1 MKQNHHY
8 SGLTD
13 AQVLESRAKYGKN
26 VLTPPAD
33 ESVWQKIKDCMHF
46 WLLKVDLAI
55 FVIVALAAFVLPL
68 LGIYKHD
75 GLWIA
80 PALSFVLFAVTY
92 LVAYLG
98 GDFDRKVITITHIAA
113 QDGSDDSTT
122 DLRES
127 QLKTKKISLDD
138 VKEKMTLLDLKNEE
152 IIVNKENKEEIK
164 KGKLVKIFNVFNIDS
179 LFTILLFALLLSG
192 AIAFYN
198 GVYGGASGWGPYL
211 ELIGIAAAV
220 LLATTVAH
228 ILEARNE
235 KTFQKLNEVNDD
247 TLVKVIRNN
256 NVCQIPRKEIVV
268 GDIIILERGEEV
280 PADAELLECMNLT
293 MNESSLTGELQCAK
307 TTNPIEFD
315 KDATYPSNH
324 IMKGCNVMEGDCI
337 AKVFAVGDATAC
349 GKVFEAAQVQDG
361 EATPLSEKLDELA
374 GLITKTSYILAILI
388 VLGRLIRYAML
399 EPNMEMGTLFSYI
412 GVSLII
418 SDLIFSFLQ
427 KKKTGEFKD
436 ILVLTYEMV
445 KEFFSKKDEALKE
458 DDVDDDD
465 DEEEETLELLQ
476 TLSFMIVPIIGV
488 FMYFAFGTIEI
499 VNWIEKDGI
508 IPCALDSVMIAV
520 TLIVV
525 AVPEGLPMAVTL
537 SLAFSMDRLMKQ
549 DTLPRTMHSCET
561 MGAVSVICS
570 DKTGTLT
577 QNQMKVVGTNFP
589 ELKNQELGS
598 DKMSSLLKECI
609 AVNTTANLDFS
620 DPNKIKAIGNP
631 TEGALLLW
639 LQAHGVNYIDIRESL
654 SVIDRLQFTTEL
666 KYMATIVNSE
676 VTGKRIVYVKGA
688 PDILM
693 GLCKISDAEVES
705 CNVKLLE
712 YQNHANRTLAFAYKE
727 LNESDDIFTDG
738 KLNIKDLNMMG
749 IVGIEDPVRTDVP
762 AAIEDCIKAG
772 IQVKIVTGDAP
783 GTAKE
788 IGRQLGLWNPED
800 TDENILMGTEL
811 ASMSDE
817 GLKKRLPKV
826 KIISRARPNDKE
838 RVVRILKELD
848 YVVAVTGDGTNDAP
862 ALNAANVGLS
872 MGDGTEVAK
881 EASDMTILDNSFSTI
896 ANAVMW
902 GRSLYKNIKRF
913 ILFQMTVNV
922 AACLIVL
929 IGAFIGTE
937 SPLTVTQ
944 MLWVNLIMDTFAA
957 LALASLPPTKTVMN
971 DKPRPVNE
979 HILKG
984 MGYGILGVGGIFTV
998 VLLGICVF
1006 FQHTNITTLTDI
1018 FNGNAVWGEYNGL
1031 SAYEL
1036 GLFFT
1041 IFVMLQFW
1049 NMFNAKAFMT
1059 SDSAFKGIS
1068 WKNTKWFIIITFII
1082 FIGQVLMTEIPG
1094 LQEMFNVA
1102 EGGIK
1107 PIDWIL
1113 IIASTSFVLWIGEI
1127 IRLVRK

>member
-1 MKQNHHY
+1 MATNHHY

-13 AQVLESRAKYGKN
+13 AQVLESRAKYGSN
-26 VLTPPAD
+26 VLTPP
-33 ESVWQKIKDCMHF
+33 EESSVWQKIKECMHF

-55 FVIVALAAFVLPL
+55 FVIAALAAIILPL
-68 LGIYKHD
+68 TGIYSHE

-80 PALSFVLFAVTY
+80 PVLSFVLFILTY

-98 GDFDRKVITITHIAA
+98 G
-113 QDGSDDSTT
+113 
-122 DLRES
+122 EW
-127 QLKTKKISLDD
+127 
-138 VKEKMTLLDLKNEE
+138 NEE
-152 IIVNKENKEEIK
+152 EKE
-164 KGKLVKIFNVFNIDS
+164 FDIDS

-192 AIAFYN
+192 SIAFYN
-198 GVYGGASGWGPYL
+198 GVYGGVTGWGPYL

-228 ILEARNE
+228 ILEAQNE
-235 KTFQKLNEVNDD
+235 KTFKSLNEVNDD

-256 NVCQIPRKEIVV
+256 NVCQVPRKDIVV
-268 GDIIILERGEEV
+268 GDIVLLEAGEEV

-293 MNESSLTGELQCAK
+293 MNESSLTGEPQCTK
-307 TTNPIEFD
+307 TTVPEDFD

-324 IMKGCNVMEGDCI
+324 IMKGCNVMEGDCV

-349 GKVFEAAQVQDG
+349 GKVFEAAQVQEGD
-361 EATPLSEKLDELA
+361 ATPLSKKLDELA
-374 GLITKTSYILAILI
+374 GLITKTSYALAILI
-388 VLGRLIRYAML
+388 VLGRLVRHALILPA
-399 EPNMEMGTLFSYI
+399 PNYGALAAYLIGSLVLATLVFF
-412 GVSLII
+412 GLN
-418 SDLIFSFLQ
+418 
-427 KKKTGEFKD
+427 KKKNDDNEES
-436 ILVLTYEMV
+436 IELWQVLAFMV
-445 KEFFSKKDEALKE
+445 L
-458 DDVDDDD
+458 
-465 DEEEETLELLQ
+465 
-476 TLSFMIVPIIGV
+476 PIIGIIL
-488 FMYFAFGTIEI
+488 YFALGTTEAT
-499 VNWIEKDGI
+499 NWPVLIQY
-508 IPCALDSVMIAV
+508 ALDSVMIAV

-537 SLAFSMDRLMKQ
+537 SLAFSMKRLMKQ
-549 DTLPRTMHSCET
+549 NTLPRTMHACET

-577 QNQMKVVGTNFP
+577 QNQMKVVDTTFP
-589 ELKNQELGS
+589 ALENQKFGD
-598 DKMSSLLKECI
+598 DKYSSLLKECI
-609 AVNTTANLDFS
+609 AINTTANLDFA
-620 DPNKIKAIGNP
+620 DPKKIKAIGNP

-639 LQAHGVNYIDIRESL
+639 LHNQGINYLDIRESL
-654 SVIDRLQFTTEL
+654 DIIDRLQFTTEL
-666 KYMATIVNSE
+666 KYMATVVNSN
-676 VTGKRIVYVKGA
+676 VTGKRVVFVKGA

-693 GLCKISDAEVES
+693 SLCKTTEDEIKNYKA
-705 CNVKLLE
+705 KLVE

-727 LNESDDIFTDG
+727 LNETDDIFTDG
-738 KLNIKDLNMMG
+738 KLNINDLNMMG

-762 AAIEDCIKAG
+762 AAIEDCLNAG

-788 IGRQLGLWNPED
+788 IGRQLGLWKPED
-800 TDENILMGTEL
+800 TDDNILIGTEL
-811 ASMSDE
+811 ATMSDE
-817 GLKKRLPKV
+817 ELKERLPKV

-838 RVVRILKELD
+838 RAVRILKDLD
-848 YVVAVTGDGTNDAP
+848 YIVAVTGDGTNDAP

-872 MGDGTEVAK
+872 MGDGTAVAK
-881 EASDMTILDNSFSTI
+881 EASDMTIIDNSFSTI

-929 IGAFIGTE
+929 IGAFIGEE

-971 DKPRPVNE
+971 EKPRSVYE

-984 MGYGILGVGGIFTV
+984 MGSGILGVGIIFTII
-998 VLLGICVF
+998 LLGICIF
-1006 FQHTNITTLTDI
+1006 FQHSDVNCLTDI
-1018 FNGNAVWGEYNGL
+1018 FNGNAVWGANNGL

-1049 NMFNAKAFMT
+1049 NLFNAKAFMT
-1059 SDSAFKGIS
+1059 NDSAFKGIS
-1068 WKNTKWFIIITFII
+1068 WKNTKWFIIIAIVI
-1082 FIGQVLMTEIPG
+1082 FVGQVLMTETPG

-1107 PIDWIL
+1107 AIDWL
-1113 IIASTSFVLWIGEI
+1113 IIVVATSFVLWIGEI
-1127 IRLVRK
+1127 IRMIKR

>member
-1 MKQNHHY
+1 MATNHHY

-13 AQVLESRAKYGKN
+13 AQVLESRAKYGSN
-26 VLTPPAD
+26 VLTPP
-33 ESVWQKIKDCMHF
+33 EESSVWQKIKDCMHF

-55 FVIVALAAFVLPL
+55 FVIAALAAIVLPL
-68 LGIYKHD
+68 TGIYSHE

-80 PALSFVLFAVTY
+80 PVLSLVLFVLTY

-98 GDFDRKVITITHIAA
+98 G
-113 QDGSDDSTT
+113 
-122 DLRES
+122 EW
-127 QLKTKKISLDD
+127 
-138 VKEKMTLLDLKNEE
+138 NEE
-152 IIVNKENKEEIK
+152 EKE
-164 KGKLVKIFNVFNIDS
+164 FDIDS

-192 AIAFYN
+192 SIAFYN
-198 GVYGGASGWGPYL
+198 GVYGGVSGWGPYL

-220 LLATTVAH
+220 LLATTVAP
-228 ILEARNE
+228 ILEAQNE
-235 KTFQKLNEVNDD
+235 KTFKSLNEVNDD

-256 NVCQIPRKEIVV
+256 NVCQVPRRDIVV
-268 GDIIILERGEEV
+268 GDIVLLEAGEEV

-293 MNESSLTGELQCAK
+293 MNESSLTGEPQCTK
-307 TTNPIEFD
+307 TTNPEEFD

-324 IMKGCNVMEGDCI
+324 IMKGCNVMEGDCV

-361 EATPLSEKLDELA
+361 DATPLSEKLDELA
-374 GLITKTSYILAILI
+374 GLITKTSYGLAILI
-388 VLGRLIRYAML
+388 VLGRLVRHALILPA
-399 EPNMEMGTLFSYI
+399 PNYGALAAYLIGSLALATLVFF
-412 GVSLII
+412 GLN
-418 SDLIFSFLQ
+418 
-427 KKKTGEFKD
+427 KKKNDDNEES
-436 ILVLTYEMV
+436 IELWQVLAYMV
-445 KEFFSKKDEALKE
+445 L
-458 DDVDDDD
+458 
-465 DEEEETLELLQ
+465 
-476 TLSFMIVPIIGV
+476 PIIGIIL
-488 FMYFAFGTIEI
+488 YFALGTTEAT
-499 VNWIEKDGI
+499 NWPVLIQY
-508 IPCALDSVMIAV
+508 ALDSVMIAV

-537 SLAFSMDRLMKQ
+537 SLAFSMKRLMKQ
-549 DTLPRTMHSCET
+549 NTLPRTMHACET

-577 QNQMKVVGTNFP
+577 QNQMKVVDTTFP
-589 ELKNQELGS
+589 ALENQKFGE
-598 DKMSSLLKECI
+598 DKYSSLLKECI
-609 AVNTTANLDFS
+609 AINTTANLDFADS
-620 DPNKIKAIGNP
+620 KKIKAIGNP

-639 LQAHGVNYIDIRESL
+639 LHNQGINYLDIRESL
-654 SVIDRLQFTTEL
+654 DIIDRLQFTTEL
-666 KYMATIVNSE
+666 KYMATIVNSN
-676 VTGKRIVYVKGA
+676 VTGKRVVFVKGA

-693 GLCKISDAEVES
+693 NLCKTTEDEVK
-705 CNVKLLE
+705 NYKAKLVE

-727 LNESDDIFTDG
+727 LNDTDDIFTDG
-738 KLNIKDLNMMG
+738 KLNINDLNMMG

-762 AAIEDCIKAG
+762 AAIEDCLNAG

-788 IGRQLGLWNPED
+788 IGRQLGLWKPED
-800 TDENILMGTEL
+800 TDENILIGTEL

-817 GLKKRLPKV
+817 ELKNRLPKV

-838 RVVRILKELD
+838 RAVRILKELD
-848 YVVAVTGDGTNDAP
+848 YIVAVTGDGTNDAP

-872 MGDGTEVAK
+872 MGDGTAVAK
-881 EASDMTILDNSFSTI
+881 EASDMTIIDNSFSTI

-929 IGAFIGTE
+929 IGAFIGEE

-957 LALASLPPTKTVMN
+957 LALASLPPTKTVMSE
-971 DKPRPVNE
+971 KPRSVYE

-984 MGYGILGVGGIFTV
+984 MGSGILGVGIIFTII
-998 VLLGICVF
+998 LLGICIF
-1006 FQHTNITTLTDI
+1006 FQHSDINCLTDI
-1018 FNGNAVWGEYNGL
+1018 INGNAAWGANNGL

-1049 NMFNAKAFMT
+1049 NLFNAKAFMT
-1059 SDSAFKGIS
+1059 NDSAFKGIS
-1068 WKNTKWFIIITFII
+1068 WKNTKWFIIIAIVI
-1082 FIGQVLMTEIPG
+1082 FVGQVLMTEIPG

-1107 PIDWIL
+1107 AIDWV
-1113 IIASTSFVLWIGEI
+1113 IIVVATSFVLWIGEL
-1127 IRLVRK
+1127 IRMIKR

>member
-13 AQVLESRAKYGKN
+13 AQVLESRAKYGEN
-26 VLTPPAD
+26 ILTPPAD
-33 ESVWQKIKDCMHF
+33 ESVWQKVKDCMHF

-55 FVIVALAAFVLPL
+55 FIIAALAAIVLPL
-68 LGIYKHD
+68 SGVYSHE

-80 PALSFVLFAVTY
+80 PVLSLVLFILTY

-98 GDFDRKVITITHIAA
+98 G
-113 QDGSDDSTT
+113 
-122 DLRES
+122 EW
-127 QLKTKKISLDD
+127 
-138 VKEKMTLLDLKNEE
+138 NEE
-152 IIVNKENKEEIK
+152 EKE
-164 KGKLVKIFNVFNIDS
+164 FDIDS

-192 AIAFYN
+192 TIAFYN
-198 GVYGGASGWGPYL
+198 GVYGGVEGWGPYL

-228 ILEARNE
+228 ILEAQNE
-235 KTFQKLNEVNDD
+235 KTFKSLNEVNDD

-256 NVCQIPRKEIVV
+256 NVCQIPRKEVVV
-268 GDIIILERGEEV
+268 GDIILLEAGEEV

-293 MNESSLTGELQCAK
+293 MNESSLTGEPQCAK
-307 TTNPIEFD
+307 TTNPNEFD

-324 IMKGCNVMEGDCI
+324 IMKGCNVMEGDCV

-374 GLITKTSYILAILI
+374 GLITKTSYALAILI
-388 VLGRLIRYAML
+388 VLGRLIRHAL
-399 EPNMEMGTLFSYI
+399 ILPSPNYVALAGYI
-412 GVSLII
+412 IGSLV
-418 SDLIFSFLQ
+418 LAALVFLGLN
-427 KKKTGEFKD
+427 KKKNED
-436 ILVLTYEMV
+436 NEESIELWQVLAFMV
-445 KEFFSKKDEALKE
+445 L
-458 DDVDDDD
+458 
-465 DEEEETLELLQ
+465 
-476 TLSFMIVPIIGV
+476 PIIGIIL
-488 FMYFAFGTIEI
+488 YFALGTSEAT
-499 VNWIEKDGI
+499 NWPVLIQY
-508 IPCALDSVMIAV
+508 ALDSVMIAV

-537 SLAFSMDRLMKQ
+537 SLAFSMKRLMKQ
-549 DTLPRTMHSCET
+549 NTLPRTMHACET

-577 QNQMKVVGTNFP
+577 QNQMKVVGTESP
-589 ELKNQELGS
+589 GIKNQVLGT
-598 DKMSSLLKECI
+598 DRASSLLKECI
-609 AVNTTANLDFS
+609 AVNTTANLDFAN
-620 DPNKIKAIGNP
+620 PNKIKAIGNP

-639 LQAHGVNYIDIRESL
+639 LHTNNVNYLDIRESL
-654 SVIDRLQFTTEL
+654 PVIDRLQFTTEL

-693 GLCKISDAEVES
+693 GLCKISDEERGMY
-705 CNVKLLE
+705 NDKLAE
-712 YQNHANRTLAFAYKE
+712 YQSHANRTLAFAYKE
-727 LNESDDIFTDG
+727 LNDSDDVFTDG
-738 KLNIKDLNMMG
+738 KLNICDLSMMG
-749 IVGIEDPVRTDVP
+749 VVGIEDPVRTDVP

-788 IGRQLGLWNPED
+788 IGRQLGLWKAED
-800 TDENILMGTEL
+800 TDENILIGTEL
-811 ASMSDE
+811 ATMSDE
-817 GLKKRLPKV
+817 ELKNRLPKV

-838 RVVRILKELD
+838 RAVRILKELD
-848 YVVAVTGDGTNDAP
+848 YIVAVTGDGTNDAP

-872 MGDGTEVAK
+872 MGDGTAVAK
-881 EASDMTILDNSFSTI
+881 EASDMTIIDNSFSTI

-957 LALASLPPTKTVMN
+957 LALASLPPTKTVMSE
-971 DKPRPVNE
+971 KPRSVNE

-984 MGYGILGVGGIFTV
+984 MGTGILGVGGIFTII
-998 VLLGICVF
+998 LLGICVF
-1006 FQHTNITTLTDI
+1006 FQHSDVKSLTDV
-1018 FNGNAVWGEYNGL
+1018 FNGNAVWGPYNGL
-1031 SAYEL
+1031 SPYEL

-1068 WKNTKWFIIITFII
+1068 WKDTKWFIIIATVILV
-1082 FIGQVLMTEIPG
+1082 GQILMTEIPG

-1102 EGGIK
+1102 EGGVK
-1107 PIDWIL
+1107 LMDWVI
-1113 IIASTSFVLWIGEI
+1113 IIATTSFVLWIGEVV
-1127 IRLVRK
+1127 RLLKR

>member
-13 AQVLESRAKYGKN
+13 AQVLESRAKYGEN
-26 VLTPPAD
+26 ILTPPAD
-33 ESVWQKIKDCMHF
+33 ESVWQKVKDCMHF

-55 FVIVALAAFVLPL
+55 FIIAALAAIVLPL
-68 LGIYKHD
+68 SGVYSHE

-80 PALSFVLFAVTY
+80 PVLSLVLFILTY

-98 GDFDRKVITITHIAA
+98 GEWNGEEKEFD
-113 QDGSDDSTT
+113 
-122 DLRES
+122 
-127 QLKTKKISLDD
+127 
-138 VKEKMTLLDLKNEE
+138 
-152 IIVNKENKEEIK
+152 
-164 KGKLVKIFNVFNIDS
+164 IDS

-192 AIAFYN
+192 TIAFYN
-198 GVYGGASGWGPYL
+198 GVYGGVEGWGPYL

-228 ILEARNE
+228 ILEAQNE
-235 KTFQKLNEVNDD
+235 KTFKSLNEVNDD

-256 NVCQIPRKEIVV
+256 NVCQIPRKEVVV
-268 GDIIILERGEEV
+268 GDIVLLEAGEEV

-293 MNESSLTGELQCAK
+293 MNESSLTGEPQCAK
-307 TTNPIEFD
+307 TTNPNEFD

-324 IMKGCNVMEGDCI
+324 IMKGCNVMEGDCV

-374 GLITKTSYILAILI
+374 GLITKTSYALAILI
-388 VLGRLIRYAML
+388 VLGRLIRHAL
-399 EPNMEMGTLFSYI
+399 ILPSPNYVALAGYI
-412 GVSLII
+412 IGSLV
-418 SDLIFSFLQ
+418 LAALVFLGLN
-427 KKKTGEFKD
+427 KKKNED
-436 ILVLTYEMV
+436 NEESIELWQVLAFMV
-445 KEFFSKKDEALKE
+445 L
-458 DDVDDDD
+458 
-465 DEEEETLELLQ
+465 
-476 TLSFMIVPIIGV
+476 PIIGIIL
-488 FMYFAFGTIEI
+488 YFALGTSEAT
-499 VNWIEKDGI
+499 NWPVLIQY
-508 IPCALDSVMIAV
+508 ALDSVMIAV

-537 SLAFSMDRLMKQ
+537 SLAFSMKRLMKQ
-549 DTLPRTMHSCET
+549 NTLPRTMHACET

-577 QNQMKVVGTNFP
+577 QNQMKVVGTEFP
-589 ELKNQELGS
+589 GIKKQVLGT
-598 DKMSSLLKECI
+598 DRASSLLKECI
-609 AVNTTANLDFS
+609 AVNTTANLDFAN
-620 DPNKIKAIGNP
+620 PNKIKAIGNP

-639 LQAHGVNYIDIRESL
+639 LHTNNVNYLDIRESL
-654 SVIDRLQFTTEL
+654 PVIDRLQFTTEL

-693 GLCKISDAEVES
+693 GLCKISDEERGMYNDRLA
-705 CNVKLLE
+705 E
-712 YQNHANRTLAFAYKE
+712 YQSHANRTLAFAYKE
-727 LNESDDIFTDG
+727 LNDSDDVFTDG
-738 KLNIKDLNMMG
+738 ELNICDLSMMG

-788 IGRQLGLWNPED
+788 IGRQLGLWKAED
-800 TDENILMGTEL
+800 TDENILIGTEL
-811 ASMSDE
+811 ATMSDE
-817 GLKKRLPKV
+817 ELKNRLPKV

-838 RVVRILKELD
+838 RAVRILKELD
-848 YVVAVTGDGTNDAP
+848 YIVAVTGDGTNDAP

-872 MGDGTEVAK
+872 MGDGTAVAK
-881 EASDMTILDNSFSTI
+881 EASDMTIIDNSFSTI

-957 LALASLPPTKTVMN
+957 LALASLPPTKTVMSE
-971 DKPRPVNE
+971 KPRSVNE

-984 MGYGILGVGGIFTV
+984 MGTGILGVGGIFTII
-998 VLLGICVF
+998 LLGICVF
-1006 FQHTNITTLTDI
+1006 FQHSDVNSLTDV
-1018 FNGNAVWGEYNGL
+1018 FNGNAVWGPYNGL
-1031 SAYEL
+1031 SPYEL

-1068 WKNTKWFIIITFII
+1068 WKDTKWFIIIATVILV
-1082 FIGQVLMTEIPG
+1082 GQILMTEIPG

-1102 EGGIK
+1102 EGGVK
-1107 PIDWIL
+1107 LMDWVI
-1113 IIASTSFVLWIGEI
+1113 IIATTSFVLWIGEVV
-1127 IRLVRK
+1127 RLLKR

>member
-13 AQVLESRAKYGKN
+13 AQVLDSRAKYGSN
-26 VLTPPAD
+26 VLTPP
-33 ESVWQKIKDCMHF
+33 EESSVWQKIKDCMHF

-55 FVIVALAAFVLPL
+55 FVIAALAAIVLPL
-68 LGIYKHD
+68 TGIYSHE

-80 PALSFVLFAVTY
+80 PVLSLVLFVLTY

-98 GDFDRKVITITHIAA
+98 G
-113 QDGSDDSTT
+113 
-122 DLRES
+122 EW
-127 QLKTKKISLDD
+127 
-138 VKEKMTLLDLKNEE
+138 
-152 IIVNKENKEEIK
+152 KEEEK
-164 KGKLVKIFNVFNIDS
+164 EFEIDS

-192 AIAFYN
+192 SIAFYN
-198 GVYGGASGWGPYL
+198 GVYGGVAGWGPYL

-228 ILEARNE
+228 ILEAQNE
-235 KTFQKLNEVNDD
+235 KTFKSLNEVNDD
-247 TLVKVIRNN
+247 TLVKVIRND
-256 NVCQIPRKEIVV
+256 NVCQVPRKDIVV
-268 GDIIILERGEEV
+268 GDIVLLDAGEEV

-293 MNESSLTGELQCAK
+293 MNESSLTGEPQCAK
-307 TTNPIEFD
+307 TTNPDDFD

-324 IMKGCNVMEGDCI
+324 IMKGCNVMEGDCV

-349 GKVFEAAQVQDG
+349 GKVFEAAQVQEGD
-361 EATPLSEKLDELA
+361 ATPLSKKLDELA
-374 GLITKTSYILAILI
+374 GLITKTSYALAILI
-388 VLGRLIRYAML
+388 VLGRLVRHALILPA
-399 EPNMEMGTLFSYI
+399 PNYGALAGCLI
-412 GVSLII
+412 GSLIMAAYTFHE
-418 SDLIFSFLQ
+418 LN
-427 KKKTGEFKD
+427 KFKNED
-436 ILVLTYEMV
+436 NEESIELWQVLAFMVLPILG
-445 KEFFSKKDEALKE
+445 
-458 DDVDDDD
+458 
-465 DEEEETLELLQ
+465 
-476 TLSFMIVPIIGV
+476 IIA
-488 FMYFAFGTIEI
+488 YFAVGTTEPT
-499 VNWIEKDGI
+499 NWPVLIQY
-508 IPCALDSVMIAV
+508 ALDSVMIAV

-537 SLAFSMDRLMKQ
+537 SLAFSMKRLMKQ
-549 DTLPRTMHSCET
+549 NTLPRTMHACET

-577 QNQMKVVGTNFP
+577 QNQMKVVGTTFP
-589 ELKNQELGS
+589 ALENQKIGE
-598 DKMSSLLKECI
+598 DKYSSLLKECI
-609 AVNTTANLDFS
+609 AINTTANLDFA
-620 DPNKIKAIGNP
+620 DPKKIKAIGNP

-639 LQAHGVNYIDIRESL
+639 LHNQGVNYLDIRESL
-654 SVIDRLQFTTEL
+654 DIIDRLQFTTEL
-666 KYMATIVNSE
+666 KYMATVVNSK
-676 VTGKRIVYVKGA
+676 VTGKRVVFVKGA

-693 GLCKISDAEVES
+693 NLCKTTEEEVK
-705 CNVKLLE
+705 NYKAKLVE

-727 LNESDDIFTDG
+727 LNETDDIFTDG
-738 KLNIKDLNMMG
+738 RLNINDLNMMG

-762 AAIEDCIKAG
+762 AAIEDCLNAG

-788 IGRQLGLWNPED
+788 IGRQLGLWKPED
-800 TDENILMGTEL
+800 TDDNILIGTEL
-811 ASMSDE
+811 ATMSDE
-817 GLKKRLPKV
+817 ELRERLPKV

-838 RVVRILKELD
+838 RAVRILKDLD
-848 YVVAVTGDGTNDAP
+848 YIVAVTGDGTNDAP

-872 MGDGTEVAK
+872 MGDGTAVAK
-881 EASDMTILDNSFSTI
+881 EASDMTIIDNSFSTI

-929 IGAFIGTE
+929 IGAFIGEE

-971 DKPRPVNE
+971 EKPRSVYE

-984 MGYGILGVGGIFTV
+984 MGSGILGVGIIFTII
-998 VLLGICVF
+998 LLGICLF
-1006 FQHTNITTLTDI
+1006 FQHSEVNCLTDI
-1018 FNGNAVWGEYNGL
+1018 FNGNAVWGANNGL

-1049 NMFNAKAFMT
+1049 NLFNAKAFMT
-1059 SDSAFKGIS
+1059 NDSAFKGIS
-1068 WKNTKWFIIITFII
+1068 WKNTKWFIIIAIVI
-1082 FIGQVLMTEIPG
+1082 FVGQVLMTETPG

-1107 PIDWIL
+1107 AIDWL
-1113 IIASTSFVLWIGEI
+1113 IIVVVTSFVLWIGEL
-1127 IRLVRK
+1127 IRLVRR

>member
-1 MKQNHHY
+1 MATNHHY

-13 AQVLESRAKYGKN
+13 AQVLESRAKYGSN
-26 VLTPPAD
+26 VLTPP
-33 ESVWQKIKDCMHF
+33 EESSVWQKIKDCMHF

-55 FVIVALAAFVLPL
+55 FVIAALAAIVLPL
-68 LGIYKHD
+68 TGIYSHE

-80 PALSFVLFAVTY
+80 PVLSLVLFVLTY

-98 GDFDRKVITITHIAA
+98 G
-113 QDGSDDSTT
+113 
-122 DLRES
+122 EW
-127 QLKTKKISLDD
+127 
-138 VKEKMTLLDLKNEE
+138 NEE
-152 IIVNKENKEEIK
+152 EKE
-164 KGKLVKIFNVFNIDS
+164 FDIDS

-192 AIAFYN
+192 SIAFYN
-198 GVYGGASGWGPYL
+198 GVYGGVSGWGPYL

-228 ILEARNE
+228 ILEAQNE
-235 KTFQKLNEVNDD
+235 KTFKSLNEVNDD

-256 NVCQIPRKEIVV
+256 NVCQVPRRDIVV
-268 GDIIILERGEEV
+268 GDIVLLEAGEEV

-293 MNESSLTGELQCAK
+293 MNESSLTGEPQCTK
-307 TTNPIEFD
+307 TTNPEEFD

-324 IMKGCNVMEGDCI
+324 IMKGCNVMEGDCV

-361 EATPLSEKLDELA
+361 DATPLSEKLDELA
-374 GLITKTSYILAILI
+374 GLITKTSYGLAILI
-388 VLGRLIRYAML
+388 VLGRLVRHALILPA
-399 EPNMEMGTLFSYI
+399 PNYGALAAYLIGSLALATLVFF
-412 GVSLII
+412 GLN
-418 SDLIFSFLQ
+418 
-427 KKKTGEFKD
+427 KKKNDDNEES
-436 ILVLTYEMV
+436 IELWQVLAYMV
-445 KEFFSKKDEALKE
+445 L
-458 DDVDDDD
+458 
-465 DEEEETLELLQ
+465 
-476 TLSFMIVPIIGV
+476 PIIGIIL
-488 FMYFAFGTIEI
+488 YFALGTTEAT
-499 VNWIEKDGI
+499 NWPVLIQY
-508 IPCALDSVMIAV
+508 ALDSVMIAV

-537 SLAFSMDRLMKQ
+537 SLAFSMKRLMKQ
-549 DTLPRTMHSCET
+549 NTLPRTMHACET

-577 QNQMKVVGTNFP
+577 QNQMKVVDTTFP
-589 ELKNQELGS
+589 ALENQKFGE
-598 DKMSSLLKECI
+598 DKYSSLLKECI
-609 AVNTTANLDFS
+609 AINTTANLDFADS
-620 DPNKIKAIGNP
+620 KKIKAIGNP

-639 LQAHGVNYIDIRESL
+639 LHNQGINYLDIRESL
-654 SVIDRLQFTTEL
+654 DIIDRLQFTTEL
-666 KYMATIVNSE
+666 KYMATIVNSN
-676 VTGKRIVYVKGA
+676 VTGKRVVFVKGA

-693 GLCKISDAEVES
+693 NLCKTTEDEVK
-705 CNVKLLE
+705 NYKAKLVE

-727 LNESDDIFTDG
+727 LNDTDDIFTDG
-738 KLNIKDLNMMG
+738 KLNINDLNMMG

-762 AAIEDCIKAG
+762 AAIEDCLNAG

-788 IGRQLGLWNPED
+788 IGRQLGLWKPED
-800 TDENILMGTEL
+800 TDENILIGTEL

-817 GLKKRLPKV
+817 ELKNRLPKV

-838 RVVRILKELD
+838 RAVRILKELD
-848 YVVAVTGDGTNDAP
+848 YIVAVTGDGTNDAP

-872 MGDGTEVAK
+872 MGDGTAVAK
-881 EASDMTILDNSFSTI
+881 EASDMTIIDNSFSTI

-929 IGAFIGTE
+929 IGAFIGEE

-957 LALASLPPTKTVMN
+957 LALASLPPTKTVMSE
-971 DKPRPVNE
+971 KPRSVYE

-984 MGYGILGVGGIFTV
+984 MGSGILGVGIIFTII
-998 VLLGICVF
+998 LLGICIF
-1006 FQHTNITTLTDI
+1006 FQHSDINCLTDI
-1018 FNGNAVWGEYNGL
+1018 INGNAEWGANNGL

-1049 NMFNAKAFMT
+1049 NLFNAKAFMT
-1059 SDSAFKGIS
+1059 NDSAFKGIS
-1068 WKNTKWFIIITFII
+1068 WKNTKWFIIIAIVI
-1082 FIGQVLMTEIPG
+1082 FVGQVLMTEIPG

-1107 PIDWIL
+1107 AIDWV
-1113 IIASTSFVLWIGEI
+1113 IIVVATSFVLWIGEL
-1127 IRLVRK
+1127 IRMIKR

>member
-1 MKQNHHY
+1 MATNHHY

-13 AQVLESRAKYGKN
+13 AQVLESRAKYGRN
-26 VLTPPAD
+26 VLTPP
-33 ESVWQKIKDCMHF
+33 EESSVWQKIKDCMHF

-55 FVIVALAAFVLPL
+55 FVIAALAAIVLPL
-68 LGIYKHD
+68 TGIYSHE

-80 PALSFVLFAVTY
+80 PVLSLVLFVLTY

-98 GDFDRKVITITHIAA
+98 G
-113 QDGSDDSTT
+113 
-122 DLRES
+122 EW
-127 QLKTKKISLDD
+127 
-138 VKEKMTLLDLKNEE
+138 NEE
-152 IIVNKENKEEIK
+152 EKE
-164 KGKLVKIFNVFNIDS
+164 FDIDS

-192 AIAFYN
+192 SIAFYN
-198 GVYGGASGWGPYL
+198 GVYGGVAGWGPYL

-228 ILEARNE
+228 ILEAQNE
-235 KTFQKLNEVNDD
+235 KTFKSLNEVNDD
-247 TLVKVIRNN
+247 TLVKVIRND
-256 NVCQIPRKEIVV
+256 NVCQVPRKDIVV
-268 GDIIILERGEEV
+268 GDIVLLDAGEEV

-293 MNESSLTGELQCAK
+293 MNESSLTGEPQCAK
-307 TTNPIEFD
+307 TTNPDDFD

-324 IMKGCNVMEGDCI
+324 IMKGCNVMEGDCV

-349 GKVFEAAQVQDG
+349 GKVFEAAQVQEGD
-361 EATPLSEKLDELA
+361 ATPLSKKLDELA
-374 GLITKTSYILAILI
+374 GLITKTSYALAILI
-388 VLGRLIRYAML
+388 VLGRLVRHALILPA
-399 EPNMEMGTLFSYI
+399 PNYGALAAYLIGSLVLATLVFF
-412 GVSLII
+412 GLN
-418 SDLIFSFLQ
+418 
-427 KKKTGEFKD
+427 KKKNDDNEES
-436 ILVLTYEMV
+436 IELWQVLAFMV
-445 KEFFSKKDEALKE
+445 L
-458 DDVDDDD
+458 
-465 DEEEETLELLQ
+465 
-476 TLSFMIVPIIGV
+476 PIIGIIL
-488 FMYFAFGTIEI
+488 YFALGTTEAT
-499 VNWIEKDGI
+499 NWPVLIQY
-508 IPCALDSVMIAV
+508 ALDSVMIAV

-537 SLAFSMDRLMKQ
+537 SLAFSMKRLMKQ
-549 DTLPRTMHSCET
+549 NTLPRTMHACET

-577 QNQMKVVGTNFP
+577 QNQMKVVGTTFP
-589 ELKNQELGS
+589 ALEDQKIGE
-598 DKMSSLLKECI
+598 DKYSSLLKECI
-609 AVNTTANLDFS
+609 AINTTANLDFA
-620 DPNKIKAIGNP
+620 DPKKIKAIGNP

-639 LQAHGVNYIDIRESL
+639 LHNQGINYLDIRESL
-654 SVIDRLQFTTEL
+654 DIIDRLQFTTEL
-666 KYMATIVNSE
+666 KYMATVVNSK
-676 VTGKRIVYVKGA
+676 VTGKRVVFVKGA

-693 GLCKISDAEVES
+693 NLCKTTAEEIK
-705 CNVKLLE
+705 NYKAKLVE

-727 LNESDDIFTDG
+727 LNETDDIFTDG
-738 KLNIKDLNMMG
+738 RLNINDLNMMG

-762 AAIEDCIKAG
+762 AAIEDCLNAG

-788 IGRQLGLWNPED
+788 IGRQLGLWKPED
-800 TDENILMGTEL
+800 TDENILIGTEL

-817 GLKKRLPKV
+817 DLKNRLPKV

-838 RVVRILKELD
+838 RAVRILKDLD
-848 YVVAVTGDGTNDAP
+848 YIVAVTGDGTNDAP

-872 MGDGTEVAK
+872 MGDGTAVAK
-881 EASDMTILDNSFSTI
+881 EASDMTIIDNSFSTI

-929 IGAFIGTE
+929 IGAFIGEE

-971 DKPRPVNE
+971 EKPRSVYE

-984 MGYGILGVGGIFTV
+984 MGSGILGVGIIFTII
-998 VLLGICVF
+998 LLGICIF
-1006 FQHTNITTLTDI
+1006 FQHSDVNCLTDI
-1018 FNGNAVWGEYNGL
+1018 FNGSATWGANNGL
-1031 SAYEL
+1031 SDYEL

-1049 NMFNAKAFMT
+1049 NLFNAKAFMT
-1059 SDSAFKGIS
+1059 NDSAFKGIS
-1068 WKNTKWFIIITFII
+1068 WKNTKWFIIIAVII
-1082 FIGQVLMTEIPG
+1082 FVGQVLMTETPG

-1107 PIDWIL
+1107 AIDWV
-1113 IIASTSFVLWIGEI
+1113 IIVVATSFVLWIGE
-1127 IRLVRK
+1127 LVRLITPSKK